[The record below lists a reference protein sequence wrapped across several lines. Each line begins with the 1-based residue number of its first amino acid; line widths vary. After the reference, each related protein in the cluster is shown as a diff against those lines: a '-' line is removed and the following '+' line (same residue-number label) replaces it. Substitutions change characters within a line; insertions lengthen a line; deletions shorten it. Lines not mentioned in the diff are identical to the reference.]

1 MSKRLNTLHL
11 LRTGLIAW
19 FSIFAFGG
27 FKYLPGEQGSFLNDY
42 HFINEEKQ
50 PADTV
55 FIEDMKFI
63 PETIRIKK
71 GSMVVWTNKDLVP
84 HCVTSSTGGKWSSP
98 DIERNKSWKT
108 KISENTDYFCALHPS
123 MKGKIIAE

>member
-1 MSKRLNTLHL
+1 MSKGLNTLHL
-11 LRTGLIAW
+11 LRAGILAW

-27 FKYLPGEQGSFLNDY
+27 FKYLPGEQPYLTNN
-42 HFINEEKQ
+42 HNLTKEEQ

-55 FIEDMKFI
+55 FIEDMKFN
-63 PETIRIKK
+63 PGTVRIKK
-71 GSMVVWTNKDLVP
+71 GSIVVWVNKDLVP
-84 HCVTSSTGGKWSSP
+84 HCVTSSTGRKWASP

-108 KISENTDYFCALHPS
+108 KISENTEYFCALHPT